1 MTGTILRSSR
11 SVLTVVSSIFALPSR
26 TSLLAVALVIIL
38 PILSSSFRRGL
49 TASDTSNIPHSLSLR
64 KGLFRLFSPNNPQK
78 PNWETGSPLTPYF
91 EAPGIT
97 LNCGNSADFQG
108 LAGDAVV
115 TDPSYGMGSYATDLP
130 FDPALLAAWVAR
142 YPSVAVMGYPELVVA
157 WCLRAQ
163 VCPDEW
169 VTWWPTNKPGA
180 RCQRVPRSTEHIAV
194 FGATPGAKLIRRP
207 RSEAGIAILAQ
218 EDKIRGG
225 SHIKI
230 QDIAGKSTREWAQE
244 GDVWRD
250 AAPGMMFN
258 SHLRKH
264 PNEKPVSLGHKLV
277 TLCTNPGDTVI
288 DYYAGSGAFLVA
300 AVELGRKAI
309 GVELDEKNCETIA
322 KRFQQGR
329 LI

>member
-1 MTGTILRSSR
+1 
-11 SVLTVVSSIFALPSR
+11 
-26 TSLLAVALVIIL
+26 
-38 PILSSSFRRGL
+38 
-49 TASDTSNIPHSLSLR
+49 
-64 KGLFRLFSPNNPQK
+64 
-78 PNWETGSPLTPYF
+78 LTPYF

-97 LNCGNSADFQG
+97 LYCGNSADFQHLEG
-108 LAGDAVV
+108 QAVI
-115 TDPSYGMGSYATDLP
+115 TDPPYGTRTYETDLP
-130 FDPALLAAWVAR
+130 FSPALLAGWVAR
-142 YPSVAVMGYPELVVA
+142 YPSVAVMGYPELVVS
-157 WCLRAQ
+157 WCLQAQ

-180 RCQRVPRSTEHIAV
+180 RCLRVPRSTEHIAV

-207 RSEAGIAILAQ
+207 RSESGIAILNQ
-218 EDKIRGG
+218 EEKIREK

-230 QDIAGKSTREWAQE
+230 QEVAGKSTREWAQE

-258 SHLRKH
+258 SRLRLH

-300 AVELGRKAI
+300 AVDLGRKSI

-329 LI
+329 IL